1 MCVRT
6 SYVRLVTISPPS
18 RIASMFTTFKHLL
31 MLDAPD
37 RYNDAYLT
45 KQSNSRVSCI
55 KYFGLR
61 SNKTMRQNNRNLG

>member
-31 MLDAPD
+31 IAGMLNGPD

-45 KQSNSRVSCI
+45 KQEPI
-55 KYFGLR
+55 F
-61 SNKTMRQNNRNLG
+61 KTE

>member
-1 MCVRT
+1 MALT
-6 SYVRLVTISPPS
+6 DT
-18 RIASMFTTFKHLL
+18 M
-31 MLDAPD
+31 MLILQ
-37 RYNDAYLT
+37 NKNLYL